1 MFRDKYPV
9 AWQYHRNSSRW
20 PYNRLQYHPDR
31 RQTPPFKEYLDAP
44 LIPLPPPAF
53 PQVALEALIRRRE
66 SCRRFTGAPI
76 TAAQLSA
83 LLFAA
88 YGALDTITVGSFEQ
102 VTRPVPSGGGLYPLE
117 VYCVIL
123 TADVPAG
130 IHHFNALHH
139 GLEQVQPGAPPATF
153 LSELFMNQPYVPEAS
168 CLFVT
173 TSVIDR
179 SLWKYEDRGY
189 RYILF
194 EAGHLAQNLTLAAVA
209 LGLGALNLGGFFDLD
224 LAALLGVDPEV
235 EVPLYVT
242 AVGQPDADQSSCREP
257 RGGFGAL

>member
-1 MFRDKYPV
+1 
-9 AWQYHRNSSRW
+9 
-20 PYNRLQYHPDR
+20 L
-31 RQTPPFKEYLDAP
+31 
-44 LIPLPPPAF
+44 LPA
-53 PQVALEALIRRRE
+53 ATLEALIRRRE

-76 TAAQLSA
+76 TSAQLSA

-88 YGALDTITVGSFEQ
+88 YGSLETVSVGSFEQ

-117 VYCVIL
+117 IYAVVQSS
-123 TADVPAG
+123 AEVPAG

-139 GLEQVQPGAPPATF
+139 GLELLQSGSPPATF
-153 LSELFMNQPYVPEAS
+153 VSELFMNQPYVSEAS

-173 TSVIDR
+173 TSVVDR

-194 EAGHLAQNLTLAAVA
+194 EAGHVAQNLGLAAAA
-209 LGLGALNLGGFFDLD
+209 LGLGALSLGGFFDLD
-224 LAALLGVDPEV
+224 LAELLGVDPEV

-242 AVGQPDADQSSCREP
+242 AVGPPDAGEQPSCREP
-257 RGGFGAL
+257 RGGFGAMS